1 MKDLFRVLRQE
12 ELDIERVRKK
22 IEALHFVI
30 PLLAEEA
37 DWIENGLAPP
47 RFRATKLPFHGNES
61 LLFRMPGLFRA
72 KNAVFLTACESIRF
86 TVRSERHWQKLCTS

>member
-12 ELDIERVRKK
+12 ELDIERVLKK

-47 RFRATKLPFHGNES
+47 RFRATG
-61 LLFRMPGLFRA
+61 
-72 KNAVFLTACESIRF
+72 TADGRPASRRSSQTSIP
-86 TVRSERHWQKLCTS
+86 W

>member
-1 MKDLFRVLRQE
+1 MKDLFRVLRQK
-12 ELDIERVRKK
+12 ELDIERVRKE

-47 RFRATKLPFHGNES
+47 RFRATGTADGRPVSS
-61 LLFRMPGLFRA
+61 LSSQA
-72 KNAVFLTACESIRF
+72 SIP
-86 TVRSERHWQKLCTS
+86 W

>member
-1 MKDLFRVLRQE
+1 MKDFFQVLRQK
-12 ELDIERVRKK
+12 ELDIERVRKE

-47 RFRATKLPFHGNES
+47 RFSAIG
-61 LLFRMPGLFRA
+61 
-72 KNAVFLTACESIRF
+72 TAGRTSVSSPSTQASI
-86 TVRSERHWQKLCTS
+86 T

>member
-1 MKDLFRVLRQE
+1 VASVAALDSLPSLRRPEIRRTEATAGADMKDLFQVLRQK
-12 ELDIERVRKK
+12 ELDVERVRKE

-47 RFRATKLPFHGNES
+47 RFRATG
-61 LLFRMPGLFRA
+61 
-72 KNAVFLTACESIRF
+72 TADRRPVSS
-86 TVRSERHWQKLCTS
+86 RSNRR